1 MHNLLINPLI
11 QLDER
16 KKLMIIFFIA
26 PVLNF
31 IFGVSTDMYSPA
43 LPIIEHDL
51 HASYIEV
58 HKTLDSFMFGFF
70 FGCLTCGP
78 IMDRV
83 GSRKVIILSLVAFIC
98 FCSFVFFVDQI
109 EYLQILR
116 LFQGI
121 CVGCFSIGSRVLIF
135 LHFKGKKYQVGITY
149 TSFAYGIG
157 VISGPFL
164 GGNVIINWGWQFIF
178 VFFIIVSLISLV
190 IFTCAVPNTKAKNAP
205 SSIKEAFKKYL
216 EILSNKYFVCSGII
230 LGLVMFQELS
240 FSIFMPYFLVK
251 VLKVPLM
258 QYGFETMFLGVSFL
272 MGVLTNKQIL
282 VRTSIKK
289 SSVIGYLIWGLGI
302 ILYCILA
309 YNTKLSVVMV
319 LVPSL
324 IITFSIGFIF
334 PNVLGYALKINPDNV
349 GLSASAQSMLFMLVC
364 TFLLGLSNKINFIN
378 IRDLA
383 LFFGV
388 LFLVQL
394 IIFFGVIY
402 RRFKLL

>member
-1 MHNLLINPLI
+1 MNNILTKPLLNLSD
-11 QLDER
+11 Q
-16 KKLMIIFFIA
+16 KKLMIVFFIA

-51 HASYIEV
+51 HATYTAV

-78 IMDRV
+78 IMDKV
-83 GSRKVIILSLVAFIC
+83 GSRKIILISLISFIL
-98 FCSFVFFVDQI
+98 FCSLVFFVEQI
-109 EYLQILR
+109 KYLQILR
-116 LFQGI
+116 LLQGI

-157 VISGPFL
+157 VIAGPFL
-164 GGNVIINWGWQFIF
+164 GSNIVINWGWQFIF
-178 VFFIIVSLISLV
+178 AFFIIVSIISLI
-190 IFTCAVPNTKAKNAP
+190 IFACVVPNTKAQNAP
-205 SSIKEAFKKYL
+205 SSIQQAFRKYMQ
-216 EILSNKYFVCSGII
+216 ILSNKYFVCSGII

-258 QYGFETMFLGVSFL
+258 QYGLETMLLGASFL
-272 MGVLTNKQIL
+272 IGVLTNKRIL
-282 VRTSIKK
+282 VRTNLKISN
-289 SSVIGYLIWGLGI
+289 VIGYLIWGVGVG
-302 ILYCILA
+302 LYCILA
-309 YNTKLSVVMV
+309 FTTKLSEIMV
-319 LVPSL
+319 IIPSL
-324 IITFSIGFIF
+324 IIIFSVGFIF

-364 TFLLGLSNKINFIN
+364 TFLLGLSNKINFTN
-378 IRDLA
+378 IKDLA
-383 LFFGV
+383 VFFAV
-388 LFLVQL
+388 LFLVQIFL
-394 IIFFGVIY
+394 FFGVIY
-402 RRFKLL
+402 KRFKLS